1 MLVVDDNVDSADS
14 LAQCLRMLGFQTR
27 TAHDGIEAVRSAE
40 SYAPDVALLDIG
52 LPGISGY
59 DAARKIRQQQR
70 SAPLLMIALS
80 GWGQEDDR
88 RKSKEAG
95 FDHHFVKPVD
105 IDSLTKVLLEHERR
119 QAAPVLSASV

>member
-1 MLVVDDNVDSADS
+1 MRPMSPCWTSA
-14 LAQCLRMLGFQTR
+14 C
-27 TAHDGIEAVRSAE
+27 
-40 SYAPDVALLDIG
+40 PG
-52 LPGISGY
+52 LSGY
-59 DAARKIRQQQR
+59 DAARRIRLQKR

-105 IDSLTKVLLEHERR
+105 IESLTNVLLEHEHR
-119 QAAPVLSASV
+119 QAASVLSASPLSASR